1 MAAKKKLQIAP
12 FDDVKIIG
20 INAPLIDYKMAWNI
34 NQKLCIDLTRY
45 DDILLGNNEYS
56 FFYYTAGDSC
66 NVYDLIALS
75 RNGKAWINLSP
86 HVDYLFIIR
95 NEISDERLE
104 DIISNLRETKNVAH
118 AFLLEVTKNF
128 DPFLESIEMHEIL
141 IMKMLSPQRKLS
153 ELREEIIR
161 KRNKE
166 RGLPEKQ
173 TPSESRFIP
182 IDG

>member
-1 MAAKKKLQIAP
+1 MAAKKKLQLAP

-45 DDILLGNNEYS
+45 DDILLGDSEYS
-56 FFYYTAGDSC
+56 FFYYTAGDCC
-66 NVYDLIALS
+66 NVYDLISLS
-75 RNGKAWINLSP
+75 RNGKTWINLSP

-104 DIISNLRETKNVAH
+104 NIIGNLRETKNVAH